1 MALRVSPG
9 NRRDKERLR
18 QLKLRKGKEQQENI
32 ETILE
37 EQRLQ
42 TALAQDNANVSTTR
56 LNTMLLYT
64 QNMLAHLEIISAAQ
78 VKR

>member
-1 MALRVSPG
+1 MDIIA
-9 NRRDKERLR
+9 
-18 QLKLRKGKEQQENI
+18 
-32 ETILE
+32 TILE
-37 EQRLQ
+37 EQKLQ
-42 TALAQDNANVSTTR
+42 TTLAQDNANVSTTR